1 MAVRIFLGEQVWDNT
16 LRVLMR
22 HSWQP
27 KAFVGE
33 LSVQVSVRSTY
44 ALKMMPNGGRVS
56 VLPWAGGPDPSPP
69 RWGLTTWLSAPPTL
83 AADVFGRSPL
93 GSVDECVAVQLRA
106 RWPLTVHTWK
116 EPEREALGRAR
127 ALPLRGSRG
136 QKAGAR
142 SSGAG
147 PSPACPPLAAR
158 VLKGRGRGH
167 PHHVVNKPAINEGRG
182 VITLPS
188 CSSLQGA
195 VAEQVQGQLVA
206 VTLPSQSHLECNLRI
221 ALIFYCSARLFTG
234 ATLLPIS

>member
-1 MAVRIFLGEQVWDNT
+1 MGSSVSRC
-16 LRVLMR
+16 
-22 HSWQP
+22 HS
-27 KAFVGE
+27 
-33 LSVQVSVRSTY
+33 VSRC
-44 ALKMMPNGGRVS
+44 ALKMMPNGGPVS

-69 RWGLTTWLSAPPTL
+69 RWGLTSWLSAPPTL

-93 GSVDECVAVQLRA
+93 CSVEECVAVQLRA

-158 VLKGRGRGH
+158 VLKGMGRGH
-167 PHHVVNKPAINEGRG
+167 LHRVMNKPAIN
-182 VITLPS
+182 
-188 CSSLQGA
+188 
-195 VAEQVQGQLVA
+195 
-206 VTLPSQSHLECNLRI
+206 
-221 ALIFYCSARLFTG
+221 
-234 ATLLPIS
+234 

>member
-1 MAVRIFLGEQVWDNT
+1 
-16 LRVLMR
+16 
-22 HSWQP
+22 
-27 KAFVGE
+27 
-33 LSVQVSVRSTY
+33 
-44 ALKMMPNGGRVS
+44 MPNGGRVS

-147 PSPACPPLAAR
+147 PSPACPLLAAR

-188 CSSLQGA
+188 CSSLPWQSKSRGSWWQSLCLPKA
-195 VAEQVQGQLVA
+195 TWNATCE
-206 VTLPSQSHLECNLRI
+206 LPSSFTALPGCLLEQPYYRSPKNPHKLHR
-221 ALIFYCSARLFTG
+221 S
-234 ATLLPIS
+234 

>member
-1 MAVRIFLGEQVWDNT
+1 MKCASPTPPFPNFLPRPLTQVPYPAHHLEQEARDG
-16 LRVLMR
+16 
-22 HSWQP
+22 SP
-27 KAFVGE
+27 A
-33 LSVQVSVRSTY
+33 
-44 ALKMMPNGGRVS
+44 MPSEVPVVPFSSCPQSFPAS

-69 RWGLTTWLSAPPTL
+69 RWGLTSWLSAPPTL

-93 GSVDECVAVQLRA
+93 CSVEECVAVQLRA

-158 VLKGRGRGH
+158 VLKGMGRGH
-167 PHHVVNKPAINEGRG
+167 LHRVMNKPAIN
-182 VITLPS
+182 
-188 CSSLQGA
+188 
-195 VAEQVQGQLVA
+195 
-206 VTLPSQSHLECNLRI
+206 
-221 ALIFYCSARLFTG
+221 
-234 ATLLPIS
+234 